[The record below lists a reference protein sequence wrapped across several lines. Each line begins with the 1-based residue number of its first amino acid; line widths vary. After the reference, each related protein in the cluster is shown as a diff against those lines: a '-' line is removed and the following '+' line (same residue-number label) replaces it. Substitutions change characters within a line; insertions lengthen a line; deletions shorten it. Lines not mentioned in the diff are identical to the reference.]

1 MIKLKDLKKHYNV
14 FKNNKEYRLYSIE
27 ENSLYATSKYIATL
41 EKSGIKYKVKTSKYF
56 PELIFSLRN
65 NLEDL
70 LKDIEILISNYKYPS
85 EIYDELFRDGY
96 FEVQAI
102 NYDLNKIGFKQFFI
116 QNSFLYKLET
126 SNLIGQKSDII
137 IDFKNLEV
145 LPFDKPK
152 EFVTIRFIIDDYS
165 WIEIENVK
173 RDVDTIMSSVHEMLK
188 NIKLKETA
196 DNISF
201 LNTLK
206 NGTIPNVSMKIANG
220 LDISL
225 FNYKETLISKLE
237 EALNKLKT
245 IS

>member
-14 FKNNKEYRLYSIE
+14 FKNNKEYRLYSIK
-27 ENSLYATSKYIATL
+27 ENTIYSTSKYIATL
-41 EKSGIKYKVKTSKYF
+41 EKIGIKYKVKTSKYF
-56 PELIFSLRN
+56 PELVFSLRD
-65 NLEDL
+65 NLENL

-85 EIYDELFRDGY
+85 EFYDELFRDGY
-96 FEVQAI
+96 FEIQAI
-102 NYDLNKIGFKQFFI
+102 NYDLNKIGFKQFFT
-116 QNSFLYKLET
+116 QNSLLYKLET
-126 SNLIGQKSDII
+126 SNLIGQKSAII
-137 IDFKNLEV
+137 IDFKNLEI

-173 RDVDTIMSSVHEMLK
+173 RDVDTIISSICEMLK

-201 LNTLK
+201 LNMLK
-206 NGTIPNVSMKIANG
+206 NGNIPNVSMKIANG

-225 FNYKETLISKLE
+225 FNYKETIILKLE